1 MENNYYPFVN
11 QPLPYDYSALEPFI
25 DEKTMHLHHDRH
37 LQTYIDNLNGYW
49 NKSRNCKNYPW
60 NS

>member
-25 DEKTMHLHHDRH
+25 DKRPCTC
-37 LQTYIDNLNGYW
+37 TTIGI
-49 NKSRNCKNYPW
+49 CKPTLTT
-60 NS
+60 